1 MYTVFFVPFRNI
13 LKNECLEGGKGTN
26 MKILYYLGL
35 DYKGYKEQEVIEIT
49 DYEADEWISFGL
61 EQGYQIDPTLPK
73 EKQVQMVVDESF
85 REQYNDDRRYFYH
98 TRKFR
103 DIEDKE
109 GNVINEV
116 ELIADDAPTP
126 LEALLLEEETNEV
139 AEAQEEFLS
148 ILTPLQKKRYLL
160 YLQGYSYRK
169 IAEIEGNTNHNAI
182 RDSIKA
188 AEKKLKKF

>member
-1 MYTVFFVPFRNI
+1 
-13 LKNECLEGGKGTN
+13 

-61 EQGYQIDPTLPK
+61 EQGYQIDTTLSK
-73 EKQVQMVVDESF
+73 EKQVQMVIDESF

-98 TRKFR
+98 TRRFR
-103 DIEDKE
+103 DIEDNE

-126 LEALLLEEETNEV
+126 LEALIAEEEEKET
-139 AEAQEEFLS
+139 AQKQEDFYS

-169 IAEIEGNTNHNAI
+169 IAELEGTTNHNAI